1 MTNNVLPQDRHQIGQ
16 RGETLAANFLQK
28 QGYQILER
36 NFRIK
41 GGEIDIIAQEKN
53 TLVFVE
59 VKARQDDSF
68 GQPEEAIN
76 PQKIATIVRTGEY
89 YASCHPELPQELRL
103 DVLAIDEENGQISF
117 RLYRDIH
124 KDL

>member
-1 MTNNVLPQDRHQIGQ
+1 MTNRVLPPDRHRIGQ
-16 RGETLAANFLQK
+16 RGETLAAGFLQK
-28 QGYQILER
+28 QGYRILER
-36 NFRIK
+36 NFRVK

-68 GQPEEAIN
+68 GRPEEAIN
-76 PQKIATIVRTGEY
+76 PQKIATIMRVGEY
-89 YASCHPELPQELRL
+89 YASCHPELPQELRV
-103 DVLAIDEENGQISF
+103 DVLAINKENGQISF

>member
-1 MTNNVLPQDRHQIGQ
+1 MTNNVLPQDRHQVGQ
-16 RGETLAANFLQK
+16 RGEALAANFLQK
-28 QGYQILER
+28 QGYRILER
-36 NFRIK
+36 NFRVK

-59 VKARQDDSF
+59 VKARQDNSF

-76 PQKIATIVRTGEY
+76 PQKITTIVRTGEY

-103 DVLAIDEENGQISF
+103 DVLAIDEKDGQISF

>member
-1 MTNNVLPQDRHQIGQ
+1 M
-16 RGETLAANFLQK
+16 
-28 QGYQILER
+28 ER
-36 NFRIK
+36 NFRVK

-76 PQKIATIVRTGEY
+76 PQKIATIARVGEY
-89 YASCHPELPQELRL
+89 YASCHPELPQELRV
-103 DVLAIDEENGQISF
+103 DVLAINKENGQISF